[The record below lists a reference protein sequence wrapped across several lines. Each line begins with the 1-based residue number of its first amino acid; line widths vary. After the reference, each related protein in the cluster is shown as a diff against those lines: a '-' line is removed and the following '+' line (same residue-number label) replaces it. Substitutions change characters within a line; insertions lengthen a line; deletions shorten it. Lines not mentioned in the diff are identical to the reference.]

1 MGSRG
6 WDLLTFTERALSNG
20 ASPLREGLGNPS
32 GSEEAS
38 WAMPRKVTPGHNLD
52 SASIS
57 GYIHW
62 DGW

>member
-1 MGSRG
+1 M
-6 WDLLTFTERALSNG
+6 LTFTERALSNG